1 MVQVMKQ
8 PKYTRY
14 DFTQEDVVRWL
25 RQDGYD
31 LPELGELCVPMRDDE
46 ELDLWPHH
54 KIVLR
59 VPHSKEQPKKRPS
72 PFEYDPRVEQDVP

>member
-25 RQDGYD
+25 RQEGYD
-31 LPELGELCVPMRDDE
+31 LPELGKMHVPLRDDE

-54 KIVLR
+54 VIVLR
-59 VPHSKEQPKKRPS
+59 VPT
-72 PFEYDPRVEQDVP
+72 